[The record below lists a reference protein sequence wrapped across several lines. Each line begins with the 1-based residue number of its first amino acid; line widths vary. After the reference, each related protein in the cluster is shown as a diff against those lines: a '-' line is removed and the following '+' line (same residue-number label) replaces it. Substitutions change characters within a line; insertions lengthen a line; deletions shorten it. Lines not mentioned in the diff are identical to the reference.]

1 MLFHERIGWKMH
13 PSSNKRARHFSGDSM
28 FLAMNRF
35 RIAPGKEDDFVAH
48 WRNRNSY
55 LAEVPG
61 FVSFNLL
68 RGDSND
74 ERTLFASHTV
84 WESEA
89 AFAGWTQSDAFRK
102 AHMAAGQSPRDF
114 YLGPPQLE
122 LFEAVL

>member
-1 MLFHERIGWKMH
+1 
-13 PSSNKRARHFSGDSM
+13 M

-35 RIAPGKEDDFVAH
+35 RIALGKEEAFVDH

-55 LAEVPG
+55 LHEVPG
-61 FVSFNLL
+61 FRSFNLL
-68 RGDSND
+68 QGATT
-74 ERTLFASHTV
+74 EECTLFASHTV

-89 AFAGWTQSDAFRK
+89 AFADWTKSEAFRK
-102 AHMAAGQSPRDF
+102 AHMAAGASPRDF

>member
-1 MLFHERIGWKMH
+1 
-13 PSSNKRARHFSGDSM
+13 M
-28 FLAMNRF
+28 FVAMNRF
-35 RIAPGKEDDFVAH
+35 RIALGKEDAFVEH
-48 WRNRNSY
+48 WRKRNSY
-55 LAEVPG
+55 LDEVPG

-68 RGDSND
+68 RAESTA
-74 ERTLFASHTV
+74 EHTLFASHTV

-89 AFAGWTQSDAFRK
+89 DFAAWTQSEAFRK